1 LKDFDIDLSE
11 NDKIDLIL
19 DATKA
24 KAKTLK
30 ELAQEIKK
38 ILESPKEYDKKALK
52 KAFKGEAK
60 ELLTQFLELLK
71 EKNPQTVEEFHNA
84 LTDFVADKGIGF
96 GKIGQPL
103 RVALIGN
110 LSGPEL
116 DKAMYILGVAEVEN
130 RIRKVLEEIS

>member
-1 LKDFDIDLSE
+1 VRCFITLASRVKSVVNLLKDFDIDLSE

-60 ELLTQFLELLK
+60 ELLTQFLELLFL
-71 EKNPQTVEEFHNA
+71 KNLNC
-84 LTDFVADKGIGF
+84 
-96 GKIGQPL
+96 
-103 RVALIGN
+103 
-110 LSGPEL
+110 
-116 DKAMYILGVAEVEN
+116 
-130 RIRKVLEEIS
+130 